1 MNLRSH
7 SLDKLRQIITT
18 GAPLGKEPESRRLG
32 LFLHVSARPTD
43 AESGRGLRG
52 TQRFTQKSPVQN
64 SRGSCLLVE
73 LTREASSRACGA
85 WLLVQYHKT
94 QAWCHKQN
102 SGSRRQS
109 RTRRTPAAAASW
121 APGRCTLHA
130 RRAPHGQGLESK
142 CHRDAG
148 PRAAVSSPPPAGRR
162 CHTPAAVHGV
172 GRLLSS
178 LGG

>member
-1 MNLRSH
+1 LGKSQNPGVSDFFYMLARGPQTR
-7 SLDKLRQIITT
+7 SLDADCGVRSDLR
-18 GAPLGKEPESRRLG
+18 RR
-32 LFLHVSARPTD
+32 VPSKT
-43 AESGRGLRG
+43 AEG
-52 TQRFTQKSPVQN
+52 VA
-64 SRGSCLLVE
+64 CCLVE